1 MTIETP
7 DKGVAETSK
16 STPTPPSPPLN
27 LGARLFGA
35 RLALFWEQLW
45 PALLPALTLAGVF
58 LALALFDI
66 LPLLPR
72 WLHGLVLALTAGGLV
87 WLMWRG
93 LRHVSI
99 AGRAGLTGHAG
110 IAAARRRIERDSGL
124 AHRPLQALSDHI
136 CAGGDDADSV
146 ALWRLHQSRMAQAA
160 RRLRVGLPMPGAGRG
175 DPWALRALL
184 FVILAIGGVV
194 GGSDTGQ
201 RLLRALN
208 PDFSGFAIA
217 GRGKLEIWMTPPA
230 YTGLAPLFP
239 AQAQPASP
247 DATGPKPV
255 VTVKAP
261 AGSNLTA
268 LVFGGR
274 GGAELVLGDRRVA
287 FEAVDGENFKIEAG
301 LEQSGRLA
309 VIQNGE
315 TLAEW
320 NLELVADT
328 PPHIEFSAPPAPGAR
343 GALRIAFRAED
354 DYGLRN
360 AVAEMRRTY
369 EGGAVIGKE
378 AFELPLNLPGPPES
392 NVRKADEFDF
402 HDLTPHPWAGLP
414 VQIQLRVG
422 DAAGHIAHGDPVK
435 LVLPERV
442 FNHPVARAVIEQ
454 RKRLTTEPE
463 RRRSII
469 ERLAIIASRP
479 DLFDHRTVTYLA
491 LASAASRLVHE
502 PRDTAIPPVRDLLW
516 DTALGIEDGRLSVA
530 ERDLRRAQ
538 QELMRA
544 LSKNAPNAELE
555 RLMRQLETALNRFL
569 SEIARRAGDPN
580 EQEMSR
586 TDPNTQLLRTT
597 DIQRMLKQIRDL
609 LRSGNTDAAR
619 EMLAQLRNL
628 LENLRAG
635 RRSANSAQSRAGK
648 QMMRK
653 FQELIR
659 RQGELLN
666 RSFRQSRQPDGAI
679 RPGDMKG
686 DAASQRA
693 LRELLN
699 QLRKQ
704 LGKMGMKD
712 GGGKDGKGPG
722 KAFGEAGKFMDDAAG
737 ALDRDAPGQATGPQ
751 GDALD
756 ALQRAGRGMM
766 QQMRS
771 RSARGSGLG
780 MQPRFN
786 PLQQRRD
793 PLGRY
798 MPTPGGIDS
807 RDLKIPDQG
816 SVERAQRILDE
827 LRKRAGQGFRP
838 RIELDYIDRL
848 LRRF

>member
-1 MTIETP
+1 MTSETP
-7 DKGVAETSK
+7 DKGAAETSK
-16 STPTPPSPPLN
+16 QTPPSPPLN

-45 PALLPALTLAGVF
+45 PALLPVVTLAGIF

-93 LRHVSI
+93 VRRVSI
-99 AGRAGLTGHAG
+99 AGVAGAAG
-110 IAAARRRIERDSGL
+110 IAAARRRVERDSGL

-136 CAGGDDADSV
+136 GAGGDDADSV
-146 ALWRLHQSRMAQAA
+146 ALWRLHQGRMAQAA

-184 FVILAIGGVV
+184 FVVLAIGGVV

-208 PDFSGFAIA
+208 PDFSGFAMA
-217 GRGKLEIWMTPPA
+217 GPGKLEIWITPPA

-239 AQAQPASP
+239 AQAQPADP
-247 DATGPKPV
+247 DATGPKPL

-268 LVFGGR
+268 LVYGGR
-274 GGAELVLGDRRVA
+274 GGPELVLGDRRVA

-301 LEQSGRLA
+301 LEKSGRLA
-309 VIQNGE
+309 VIRNGE

-320 NLELVADT
+320 NLEMVADM

-360 AVAEMRRTY
+360 AAAELRRTY
-369 EGGAVIGKE
+369 ERGAVIGKE

-414 VQIQLRVG
+414 VQIRLSVG
-422 DAAGHIAHGDPVK
+422 DAAGHVTHGDPVK

-463 RRRSII
+463 RRRSIVQ
-469 ERLAIIASRP
+469 RLAMIASRP
-479 DLFDHRTVTYLA
+479 DLFGHRTVTYLA
-491 LASAASRLVHE
+491 LASAASRLMHE
-502 PRDTAIPPVRDLLW
+502 AEDTAISPVRDLLW

-538 QELMRA
+538 RELMRA
-544 LSKNAPNAELE
+544 LSKNAPNAVLE
-555 RLMRQLETALNRFL
+555 RLMRQLETALNQFL

-580 EQEMSR
+580 QQEMSQ

-635 RRSANSAQSRAGK
+635 RQSANSAQSRAGK

-659 RQGELLN
+659 RQGDLLN
-666 RSFRQSRQPDGAI
+666 RSFRQSQQPDGAI

-686 DAASQRA
+686 DAAAQRA
-693 LRELLN
+693 LREMLN

-712 GGGKDGKGPG
+712 GDGKEGGGKDGKGPG
-722 KAFGEAGKFMDDAAG
+722 KAFGEAGKFMGDAAG

-766 QQMRS
+766 QQMRR

-816 SVERAQRILDE
+816 SVERAQGILDE